1 MDAVFSIKAIQ
12 LFFYSKK
19 HAPEFL
25 YQMNTRQD
33 LG

>member
-1 MDAVFSIKAIQ
+1 MDVVFSIKAIQ

-25 YQMNTRQD
+25 YKMKSRHD